1 MRWNLCLGD
10 VAGMEK
16 QIVMQGQTLVG
27 LVENVSHV
35 DLEVHGIKEEMR
47 EIKQLLLQV
56 LQSKAC
62 ARSRE

>member
-16 QIVMQGQTLVG
+16 QIVVQGQTLAG

-62 ARSRE
+62 A